1 MGSRY
6 NQMRAVLCLVVVI
19 AMSCMQI
26 RSVSAADPDPLLDN
40 PLNLTSFTLR
50 DIFRNGDVSSGSG
63 GVRAAANTG
72 NFPGTTSEGIT
83 VVRFEMVPCG
93 VNLPHTHPRASEL
106 LSLISGGP
114 LQVGFI
120 DTSGK
125 AHLDIIRSGDSTL
138 FPRGLLHFEINLG
151 TENATYVSALNS
163 QNPGTLNAAAS
174 LFRVPELVLATALNT
189 EFSVLKNIAES
200 ISPDLTTLEKSSKA
214 HCVPGQVV

>member
-72 NFPGTTSEGIT
+72 NFPGTT
-83 VVRFEMVPCG
+83 
-93 VNLPHTHPRASEL
+93 
-106 LSLISGGP
+106 
-114 LQVGFI
+114 
-120 DTSGK
+120 
-125 AHLDIIRSGDSTL
+125 
-138 FPRGLLHFEINLG
+138 
-151 TENATYVSALNS
+151 YV
-163 QNPGTLNAAAS
+163 
-174 LFRVPELVLATALNT
+174 
-189 EFSVLKNIAES
+189 
-200 ISPDLTTLEKSSKA
+200 
-214 HCVPGQVV
+214 